1 MKTKENTHL
10 SVAKESIRK
19 GDLITATVELTAA
32 INEDAKCSEAYFLR
46 GQLSMA
52 FGDRD
57 GALNDFKTAS
67 ELDPTL
73 LEQLNGEF
81 KNKEEKP
88 VFKVPGLKKN

>member
-1 MKTKENTHL
+1 MESTHL
-10 SVAKESIRK
+10 NSAKEAIRN
-19 GDLITATVELTAA
+19 GDMITATIELTAA
-32 INEDAKCSEAYFLR
+32 INEDSKCSEAYFLR

-52 FGDRD
+52 FGDRE

-67 ELDPTL
+67 ELDPTI